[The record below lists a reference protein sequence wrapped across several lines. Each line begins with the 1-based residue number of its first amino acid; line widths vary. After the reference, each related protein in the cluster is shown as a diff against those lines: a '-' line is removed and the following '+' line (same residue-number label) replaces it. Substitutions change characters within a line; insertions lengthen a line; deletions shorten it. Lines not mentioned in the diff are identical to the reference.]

1 MLGGRHWL
9 GKAGMLL
16 ALCAGGVAASA
27 PGSLAPSS
35 ATWTPDP
42 DDQFLLDVNIRQL
55 KLGDGVRAYNTP
67 DGTCVVLGDF
77 LTTLDVPMKVDLAS
91 KRASGWAFKENN
103 KIVIDYA
110 AKSASYGGK
119 TEPLAEGIVR
129 ETPEGW
135 CVQTSALSR
144 WFGIGVKPVTS
155 GSVLVLESEAKLP
168 VELAIERQQ
177 RSQHIKPASFD
188 LSSLPQ
194 VRLPYRMWR
203 APALDFVVSAGVTY
217 RAKDGVRVDRQ
228 TSVFAAGEIAHL
240 SYDAQL
246 TTTQKGM
253 PSLLRLRAYRS
264 DPDGKLLGP
273 LKATHFGFGDVE
285 GFESRLTGSAASGRG
300 AVVTNRPLSTQAAFD
315 RTRFEG
321 DLPSGWE
328 AEIYRNGELLGFAK
342 ADASQRYVFDNIQLL
357 YGENQVNIVLY
368 GPQGQVRSRE
378 EMINVGQDNVPAGKT
393 WYWAGF
399 NQPGQDVFTLHKPPD
414 GTGQP
419 KAQATLSV
427 EHGIDD
433 RTSVGVLARMMLID
447 DERVTFLEGSVRRS
461 VGSALIKVAAAR
473 ETSGGTAARAQMI
486 GKFGA
491 INLSAEALIAN
502 DFHLQ
507 GGGTPQTVREVRA
520 ALDTPF
526 KIGQTI
532 IPAHAEAHFVRHV
545 DGSRLLEAASR
556 LSASIDRFNLGAELR
571 YRKDYAVPGGP
582 QSPNEL
588 RLGLLGSG
596 HIGPVRI
603 RGSTEFDVKP
613 SARFR
618 SAELSAYWNASEN
631 SDWEGVLAYDRLQ
644 SRGRARLTHIMRAES
659 FALALTGEATTK
671 GDLALGFNLNFSLD
685 PRHGLTLSRRP
696 LAEGGMVHATVFR
709 DLNDN
714 GRLDS
719 GEPLEKGALI
729 TTGSRQTQ
737 RKTDAKGSVTIGG
750 LTAFVPVPVGIDVT
764 SLDDPMLTPKKAIQ
778 VVVPRPGV
786 AADVSIALVGGGD
799 VEGAL
804 MKNGELGFEGVDLEL
819 VDGQG
824 KVAGTARTD
833 FDGFFLFERVPY
845 GEYRLRVNSA
855 SAAAAGIVSELGI
868 SLKVTTE
875 RSIVRLG
882 SIQAPLAPHIAAA
895 QIPVATP

>member
-9 GKAGMLL
+9 RKAGMLL

-507 GGGTPQTVREVRA
+507 GGRPQSVRDARV
-520 ALDTPF
+520 ALDAPIKLGRTV
-526 KIGQTI
+526 
-532 IPAHAEAHFVRHV
+532 IPAHVDVHLTDRM
-545 DGSRLLEAASR
+545 DGSKQLEAAGR
-556 LSASIDRFNLGAELR
+556 LSANISRFNLATDLR
-571 YRKDYAVPGGP
+571 YRKQYLSSGPAPPG
-582 QSPNEL
+582 EL
-588 RLGLLGSG
+588 NVGLIGSG
-596 HIGPVRI
+596 HVGTVRL
-603 RGSTEFDVKP
+603 RGSTSFDVSP
-613 SARFR
+613 RARFR
-618 SAELSAYWNASEN
+618 SAELSAYWSASEN
-631 SDWEGVLAYDRLQ
+631 ADWEGAIAYDGAGH
-644 SRGRARLTHIMRAES
+644 RGRVRISHVRRLNSMGI
-659 FALALTGEATTK
+659 ALTGEAATD
-671 GDLALGFNLNFSLD
+671 GSVAFGVNLNFSLD
-685 PRHGLTLSRRP
+685 PRHGISLSRRP
-696 LAEGGMVHATVFR
+696 LAEAGVIHALVYR

-714 GRLDS
+714 GVHDAA
-719 GEPLEKGALI
+719 EPFEKGALI
-729 TTGSRQTQ
+729 TTGTQ
-737 RKTDAKGSVTIGG
+737 QAERPTDAKGAVTVAG
-750 LTAFVPVPVGIDVT
+750 LTAYTPIAVGIDAN
-764 SLDDPMLTPKKAIQ
+764 SLDDPMLVPKKALQ

-786 AADVSIALVGGGD
+786 PADVEIGLVGGGD
-799 VEGAL
+799 IEGAL
-804 MKNGELGFEGVDLEL
+804 VKNGGLGFEGLDLEL
-819 VDGQG
+819 VDGTG
-824 KVAGTARTD
+824 KVVATARTD

-845 GEYRLRVNSA
+845 GSYAIRVTKAAATAARISTELGLQATVTPDRGVARLGAVHVTAIPTIA
-855 SAAAAGIVSELGI
+855 SAGTSA
-868 SLKVTTE
+868 
-875 RSIVRLG
+875 
-882 SIQAPLAPHIAAA
+882 
-895 QIPVATP
+895 ATP